1 MQPQSWVTS
10 DIYSGPSQPK
20 CWRECRLQD
29 LLSRRQWT
37 AGRFWRVHEAFPQV
51 TIHHAPWPAA
61 SPWGPTADR
70 EVQLCTLLFL
80 AMSVVAISSSEC
92 SCVQI
97 RPLPRGSGS
106 EMHSLTCALCT
117 QSCLPKS
124 RESPLLW
131 AQGSR
136 HWSRRCWAL
145 VSKDLNVFLQVSFW
159 RLLPNVP
166 TIGR

>member
-1 MQPQSWVTS
+1 MNPHGNHRRRWGPLRVACCRDTEPNRDCSRGSLNFTVVFVQCFPGLSGNAHGKGSRRARILLRAMQPQSWVTS

-37 AGRFWRVHEAFPQV
+37 AGRFWRVREAFPQV

-80 AMSVVAISSSEC
+80 AMKHSSY
-92 SCVQI
+92 Q
-97 RPLPRGSGS
+97 
-106 EMHSLTCALCT
+106 
-117 QSCLPKS
+117 
-124 RESPLLW
+124 
-131 AQGSR
+131 
-136 HWSRRCWAL
+136 RCC
-145 VSKDLNVFLQVSFW
+145 D
-159 RLLPNVP
+159 
-166 TIGR
+166 